1 MLDKIIKELEIH
13 IKACNVG
20 MDKDCHPNDEAAY
33 LNKIQAFRE
42 AIKIVE
48 GYRHLTSRKSR
59 AAGTSRVMSRPCARM
74 VGLKAHRVKEMRPP
88 RWPNRL
94 LDQR

>member
-59 AAGTSRVMSRPCARM
+59 AAGTVQKCTCSDTNNICLRHGGWKYIPPSLSR
-74 VGLKAHRVKEMRPP
+74 GIGI
-88 RWPNRL
+88 
-94 LDQR
+94 